1 MKPVVLVPT
10 PDLLAVVV
18 AGAVRAGRGPTVMVV
33 SDDPAGAAVLDHG
46 TEAELVLVP
55 SEDRA
60 WLTDLASRAVELGS
74 RVIPALVVDVVVDPG
89 YLTWLGG
96 LPPELNIAVPALD
109 DDDARHQLWASLH
122 DSGAGERHHLVDV
135 DGRPALD
142 ELAARGQ
149 AVVGERMGLLAAGAA
164 GVLAGRMVVA
174 NRVWQRSIQA

>member
-1 MKPVVLVPT
+1 
-10 PDLLAVVV
+10 
-18 AGAVRAGRGPTVMVV
+18 VMVLCE
-33 SDDPAGAAVLDHG
+33 DPAGATVLDHG
-46 TEAELVLVP
+46 TEAELVVVP

-60 WLTDLASRAVELGS
+60 WLTAVASRAVELGA
-74 RVIPALVVDVVVDPG
+74 RVIPALLVDVGVDPG

-109 DDDARHQLWASLH
+109 DDDTRRLLWTSLH

-142 ELAARGQ
+142 ELATRGQ
-149 AVVGERMGLLAAGAA
+149 AVVGERLGLLAAGAA